1 MDSDDDTTIGM
12 GGWALVVLSGVVTF
26 AVLRG
31 WLYYHPVP
39 AALFSL
45 AIALIV
51 VLVLFRLAVA
61 VNRYDDAEEEAHRV
75 RKVVPATAD
84 VGMRIGGDSVATTPS
99 AMAVPVRAEG

>member
-39 AALFSL
+39 AALF
-45 AIALIV
+45 
-51 VLVLFRLAVA
+51 
-61 VNRYDDAEEEAHRV
+61 
-75 RKVVPATAD
+75 
-84 VGMRIGGDSVATTPS
+84 
-99 AMAVPVRAEG
+99 